1 VGWLVK
7 RVRFAAL
14 CVMLACAPSALA
26 GENETKAQA
35 LYDEAKTLVAQNN
48 WAAACP
54 KLLESKRLVAEM
66 KTIYRLAECYEHIG
80 KLGPAWRYYQEA
92 GIAAAKAGETEKSRA
107 AIEHAAAI
115 EPKIGKL
122 RASSQAPADAELEID
137 GEVMIKPWVDVAFG
151 LDPGE
156 HSINVHAPGKTPF
169 HAKIHIAAGATVPI
183 VIPALSPEDAPVPPP
198 VNDTPKSDVPPEAP
212 VTTKRAPITTTVGWV
227 LLGAGVVTTG
237 VGGYLALSAR
247 SKYHDADEHCGAN
260 GCDAEGFAATNDAR
274 SLGNVATF
282 VFGAGIAV
290 AATGVVLL
298 VLPHG
303 DAQPTTVAFT
313 GQGLMLRGSF

>member
-1 VGWLVK
+1 VK
-7 RVRFAAL
+7 RARLAAI
-14 CVMLACAPSALA
+14 CVTLVCASSALA
-26 GENETKAQA
+26 GENESKAQA
-35 LYDEAKTLVAQNN
+35 LYDEAKTLVAQGN

-66 KTIYRLAECYEHIG
+66 KTIYRLAECYEHVG
-80 KLGPAWRYYQEA
+80 KLGAAWRYYQEA

-137 GEVMIKPWVDVAFG
+137 GEVMSRPWVDVAFG

-156 HSINVHAPGKTPF
+156 HRIDVHAPGKRSF
-169 HAKIHIAAGATVPI
+169 HAKIIIAAGATVPV
-183 VIPALSPEDAPVPPP
+183 VIPPLESEEAEAAAPVSES
-198 VNDTPKSDVPPEAP
+198 PKPDVPPEAP
-212 VTTKRAPITTTVGWV
+212 AAKRAPITATLGWV

-298 VLPHG
+298 VLPRG

-313 GQGLMLRGSF
+313 GQGLVLRGSF